1 MALPHAIALG
11 ARLKAP
17 QWPSFGALQNR
28 LLLLHRE
35 TLCFVT
41 FHAGYV
47 SQHNNQKKDSRGGL
61 HAARSRTGRERMDC
75 GGPSDP
81 VLSLAHTCRN
91 TFLGK
96 GRVRA
101 WASLCG
107 RRRGFWCHTD

>member
-1 MALPHAIALG
+1 
-11 ARLKAP
+11 
-17 QWPSFGALQNR
+17 
-28 LLLLHRE
+28 
-35 TLCFVT
+35 
-41 FHAGYV
+41 
-47 SQHNNQKKDSRGGL
+47 
-61 HAARSRTGRERMDC
+61 MDC

-107 RRRGFWCHTD
+107 RGRGFWCHTD